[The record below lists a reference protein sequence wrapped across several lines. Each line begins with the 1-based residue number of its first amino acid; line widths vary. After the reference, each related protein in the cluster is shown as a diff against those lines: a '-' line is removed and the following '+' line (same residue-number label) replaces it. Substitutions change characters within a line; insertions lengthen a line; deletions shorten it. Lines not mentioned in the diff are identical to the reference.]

1 MNQYNLPQFVVNALT
16 HSDYPDHE
24 PNTIG
29 VTSLIDS
36 ARIRTLS
43 ALHPNLPRDASTYVD
58 SMLGSAVH
66 EWFRAANTDRP
77 ATVCEERFTAKWGN
91 VTISA
96 QPDRV
101 EGIFLY
107 DIKTAKAAS
116 VFYGPKP
123 SWEKQTNIYR
133 WVLGKNGIPVEV
145 IQIVVV
151 YKDWSIGEQQ
161 RMLNSGY
168 SYPEKPVDVINMPLW
183 PDAKTET
190 FIDERIAAHFCA
202 ELPECTAEERWAK
215 DAQYAVHKGGKY
227 RAERVLNTLEEA
239 YAWAGEQRINIKRVA
254 DNRLLDESGYYIV
267 KRPEVW
273 TRCEHYCPVSSVCQQ
288 WQEHK
293 GVL

>member
-58 SMLGSAVH
+58 SMLGNAVH
-66 EWFRAANTDRP
+66 EWFRAANVDRP

-107 DIKTAKAAS
+107 DLKTAKAAS

-133 WVLGKNGIPVEV
+133 WVLAQNGIPVEI

-151 YKDWSIGEQQ
+151 YKDWSIGEKQ

-168 SYPEKPVDVINMPLW
+168 SYPEKPVDVINMPVW
-183 PDAKTET
+183 PDTKTEA
-190 FIDERIAAHFCA
+190 FIEERVTAHFCT
-202 ELPECTAEERWAK
+202 EMPECTAEERWAK

-227 RAERVLNTLEEA
+227 RAERVFNTLEEA
-239 YAWAGEQRINIKRVA
+239 YDWAGEQRVTIKRVA
-254 DNRLLDESGYYIV
+254 NNRLLDESGYYIV

-273 TRCEHYCPVSSVCQQ
+273 TRCEHYCPVSSVCDQ
-288 WQEHK
+288 WKAHN
-293 GVL
+293 VL